1 MIRDEVLADC
11 VGMCAAFDRY
21 DASLARKLLGL
32 DNGTLRPDARLRHYV
47 PEDVLPQAM
56 NEAALWINGL
66 EKLLSRVPDLSKRQR
81 ESL

>member
-1 MIRDEVLADC
+1 
-11 VGMCAAFDRY
+11 
-21 DASLARKLLGL
+21 
-32 DNGTLRPDARLRHYV
+32 
-47 PEDVLPQAM
+47 M